1 MNDIKITK
9 FNSRINLYLIMFRER
24 ERERGIQVELSSPE
38 HQQEKESWLLGV
50 HYLLGSLLG
59 KIRKL
64 IIAIS
69 VIKIGI

>member
-9 FNSRINLYLIMFRER
+9 FNSRINLYLIMFR